1 MMRRSEWVVVMT
13 RSVLL
18 LLMLPA
24 LASGALG
31 LEPMRPVPSPR
42 IYLEEF
48 HMATGGQ
55 FSVVTWRDYDPHLTD
70 IRVDAGC
77 RALGLSCAVDSDQP
91 ANATRYLKRT
101 IAIENY
107 LGTARISRQRG
118 DRTYAKFTAPDGF
131 TVCRAGIYLRD
142 GAITP
147 GATFAGA
154 ILRSGQDGLGVY
166 ADLGP
171 LGAGKRSIE
180 FKLLVQYV
188 ARQSP
193 EATNC
198 WPDGTIVFLC
208 GPKGCEGSRS
218 FPESVLR

>member
-1 MMRRSEWVVVMT
+1 MT
-13 RSVLL
+13 RSALFLL
-18 LLMLPA
+18 LLPA
-24 LASGALG
+24 LASNALG

-48 HMATGGQ
+48 HMATGGP
-55 FSVVTWRDYDPHLTD
+55 FSVVTWRAYDPALTD
-70 IRVDAGC
+70 IRVEAGC
-77 RALGLSCAVDSDQP
+77 RALGLSCAVDGDQP

-101 IAIENY
+101 IAIDNY

-118 DRTYAKFTAPDGF
+118 DRTYAKFAAPNGF

-142 GAITP
+142 GVITP

-154 ILRSGQDGLGVY
+154 ILRSGQDGLAVY

-171 LGAGKRSIE
+171 PSTSKRSIE

-188 ARQSP
+188 AQQSP
-193 EATNC
+193 EAESC

-208 GPKGCEGSRS
+208 GAKGCEGSRS